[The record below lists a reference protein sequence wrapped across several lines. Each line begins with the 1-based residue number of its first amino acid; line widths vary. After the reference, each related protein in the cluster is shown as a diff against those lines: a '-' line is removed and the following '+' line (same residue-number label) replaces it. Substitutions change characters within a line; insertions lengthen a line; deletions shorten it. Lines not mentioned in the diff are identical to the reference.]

1 MVAPVANTITS
12 TTSATQDLE
21 VFKNFPTE
29 KNLNLLKD
37 KYGSQEGFFKQVA
50 AEGYAEGF
58 KGQELNLP
66 ATQMLDE
73 TAMKQFLD
81 PSGLSAYKGTPLEQ
95 YAGTQDYTQP
105 IPTIEQF
112 AGKEI
117 PYSQL
122 KEFLDKKKSGE
133 ISGVTELGQLM
144 PQGEFPAGDY
154 PDPNAHV
161 MSQVDSNE
169 IINQTGAGIP
179 NDYKYYGQTG
189 GLKPNGGMD
198 TIKPKITTL
207 DDGLGYTDDQLR
219 KKGFS

>member
-21 VFKNFPTE
+21 VFKNYPSE
-29 KNLNLLKD
+29 KNNKLLQQ
-37 KYGSQEGFFKQVA
+37 KYGSQEEFFKKVA

-105 IPTIEQF
+105 IPTLRSEF
-112 AGKEI
+112 AGKEV
-117 PYSQL
+117 PYSQV
-122 KEFLDKKKSGE
+122 KEFLDKKK
-133 ISGVTELGQLM
+133 
-144 PQGEFPAGDY
+144 
-154 PDPNAHV
+154 
-161 MSQVDSNE
+161 
-169 IINQTGAGIP
+169 
-179 NDYKYYGQTG
+179 
-189 GLKPNGGMD
+189 
-198 TIKPKITTL
+198 
-207 DDGLGYTDDQLR
+207 
-219 KKGFS
+219 